1 MRKLPKLFKWIKAR
15 GTSRSH
21 WSSYSAD
28 QTPGVLLQEKFV
40 RHYVGEEEEINLNKV
55 EETDY

>member
-21 WSSYSAD
+21 WSEYSAD

-40 RHYVGEEEEINLNKV
+40 RHYEGEEEEIK
-55 EETDY
+55 

>member
-15 GTSRSH
+15 GTSRSR
-21 WSSYSAD
+21 WREYSAD

-40 RHYVGEEEEINLNKV
+40 RHYEGEEAEIK
-55 EETDY
+55 